1 MNNICTMEIK
11 MSDYLDMEE
20 YYNSY
25 DDQAY
30 HDYLDELYY
39 EFFQAR
45 EEAYLQSKEDSFDI
59 GLDLTVCCW
68 EVY

>member
-1 MNNICTMEIK
+1 MEIN
-11 MSDYLDMEE
+11 MSNYSTFEE
-20 YYNSY
+20 YDN
-25 DDQAY
+25 QAY
-30 HDYLDELYY
+30 QDYMDELFY